1 MHDTFAFHHTNQA
14 TKKKKKTG
22 DTMPQTDP
30 NTHLEVH
37 LAGIEPAS
45 IPPPLVESGSI
56 PAPFTQNA
64 PFNHKLNLLESHTCI
79 SDAQS

>member
-45 IPPPLVESGSI
+45 IPPRWWKADQFPLLSLRMHHSTTNST
-56 PAPFTQNA
+56 F
-64 PFNHKLNLLESHTCI
+64 
-79 SDAQS
+79 